1 MLRCAL
7 VTALAAALAAP
18 AIAQAP
24 RQFPAKALRGDVAFV
39 QPPEVLLNGQPARLA
54 PGARIRGT
62 DNMLQLPGSLTGRKL
77 TVHYT
82 IEATSGLLMDVWVL
96 TPDELRNRPW
106 PTTPAQAQA
115 WSFDPLAQKW
125 TRP

>member
-7 VTALAAALAAP
+7 VTALVVAVAAP
-18 AIAQAP
+18 AAAQAP
-24 RQFPAKALRGDVAFV
+24 RQFPAKALRGDVTFV
-39 QPPEVLLNGQPARLA
+39 QPPDVLLNGQPARLA

-62 DNMLQLPGSLTGRKL
+62 DNMLQLPGSLTGQKL

-82 IEATSGLLMDVWVL
+82 IEATSGQLLDLWVL